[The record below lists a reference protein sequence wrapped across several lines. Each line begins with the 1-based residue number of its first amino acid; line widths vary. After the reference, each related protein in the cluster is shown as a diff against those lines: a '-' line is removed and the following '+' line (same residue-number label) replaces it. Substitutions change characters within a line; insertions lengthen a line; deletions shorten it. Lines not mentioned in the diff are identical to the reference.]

1 VVLFLP
7 PLVLRGALVR
17 WTVDRATR
25 DLCGTVRI
33 DDAHVGWLAVV
44 DILRG
49 RPFSVELRGA
59 RVTGPEGDEVLRAA
73 SITTDVAIARNP
85 WRVVVNGG
93 VASRGSWR
101 LAVDPAGRV
110 GGLLGAFRVVPEGAT
125 KAACLQPAAPRRGS
139 RPPSTPSASLELRG
153 VRLDDVDVDLDF
165 PVWGLFLPR
174 VHAVGSLALGTPGG
188 AGFTFDVRDATAPG
202 GALRAGPGGT
212 RASAA
217 TTTAHFDDVAI
228 AHVGVSLEDPGDL
241 VLTVTRADT
250 GRSRLQGNAVFTNVF
265 ARHGKRGDR
274 NPPGLILDARWDRLA
289 DAAARLDARWLPRE
303 TMGELL
309 DGALVARLRGPF
321 LALSGAV
328 SIEGPRVSIE
338 ASIEEGKR
346 ASLEARANDVALT
359 PFLHR
364 SLQPTLRGHL
374 TGHLRVNVAL
384 LAGPRDVDVEIP
396 SAEVTVTRASPSAI
410 PRRLAFHIGP
420 SAKTVA
426 RAGTDTLAVG
436 LASASLRHR
445 KLRLEG
451 LVAHWAE
458 LSARGVLTLAMPAAA
473 GDGTEAPAQVDAKLE
488 ANLPSIERWV
498 RPDLVGVR
506 ATAALTLSGPLD
518 HLRARVAFTR
528 ASEATILSQ
537 SFRVPAPLT
546 ATFDD
551 GRGIAFD
558 GLVLEHVGGGRLT
571 GQGRAGRDGRL
582 SGQLT
587 LSGYPLAEVP
597 GMESVVLPAALGN
610 GRPTTLHDALE
621 GQLNATLQG
630 SGVIARPVFEGKV
643 DLVHVALLGRT
654 IGEGSV
660 HAHTRGLSLTA
671 EGTLG
676 PSVALNM
683 NASLRDAGAVA
694 DVKLALTKLA
704 LAPWLPPALSGL
716 DVSVSGLG
724 QVTVAPDRPFATH
737 AELEAAGPAGQLAIE
752 GRTSNDTAAVTARGR
767 LELGGLRSLW
777 GRALADAQGTISVD
791 VTSTPE
797 ARLKGALA
805 VARAVTVR
813 PKGWPVSLGVAE
825 GGRVEIDE
833 THLHV
838 PDLTLTA
845 PGARLRLAGEVNAD
859 LVRPER
865 TTIDL
870 QADAHLDAAELARQA
885 RLPELASAS
894 GTISVDVHARGAL
907 DDPTGTAVARV
918 DGVELRPSSKAW
930 PALRV
935 DGVVNA
941 SEHTVSTRGVRVA
954 TLGPAPVTGVVTVG
968 APAAPA
974 SARVT
979 SAFPLRLERVD
990 VPVTAR
996 GLRVGDAKSSF
1007 AIGALDLDLRL
1018 AGVPERA
1025 LVLSGDVG
1033 VADAHFDP
1041 FAGNNNNNN
1050 NNNKKKPA
1058 GPARPWF
1065 ESLPP
1070 WLTLDLTIH
1079 GPPDAITVDVPV
1091 LWDVD
1096 LGMRCRV
1103 TGSKRGGTISGQ
1115 VRGSGLYSRLML
1127 SLFGPKGARECH
1139 LLKE

>member
-1 VVLFLP
+1 VVVAALAVLFLP

-17 WTVDRATR
+17 WAVARATR

-33 DDAHVGWLAVV
+33 DDGRLGWFAVV
-44 DILRG
+44 DALRG
-49 RPFSVELRGA
+49 RPFPVELRGA
-59 RVTGPEGDEVLRAA
+59 RVSGPDGDEVLRAA
-73 SITTDVAIARNP
+73 SITTDVEVARNP

-93 VASRGSWR
+93 VASRGRWR
-101 LAVDPAGRV
+101 LAIDPAGRV
-110 GGLLGAFRVVPEGAT
+110 GGLLGAFRAVPAGET
-125 KAACLQPAAPRRGS
+125 KAVCLQPVAPRHGP
-139 RPPSTPSASLELRG
+139 RPPAAPSASLELRG

-188 AGFTFDVRDATAPG
+188 GGFTFDVRDATAPG
-202 GALRAGPGGT
+202 GALRAGPGGA

-217 TTTAHFDDVAI
+217 TTIAHFDDVAI

-241 VLTVTRADT
+241 VLNVTRADT

-274 NPPGLILDARWDRLA
+274 NPPGLVLDARWDRLA

-309 DGALVARLRGPF
+309 DGAMTARVRGPF

-328 SIEGPRVSIE
+328 SIEGPRVSIQ
-338 ASIEEGKR
+338 ASIEDGKR
-346 ASLEARANDVALT
+346 AGLDARANDVALT

-384 LAGPRDVDVEIP
+384 RAGLRDVEVEIP
-396 SAEVTVTRASPSAI
+396 MAEVTVTRASPAAV

-420 SAKTVA
+420 SAKAVA

-436 LASASLRHR
+436 LASASLRR
-445 KLRLEG
+445 RTLRLEG
-451 LVAHWAE
+451 LVARWAE
-458 LSARGVLTLAMPAAA
+458 LSARGALSLAMPPAA
-473 GDGTEAPAQVDAKLE
+473 GDGEESPAQIDAKLE
-488 ANLPSIERWV
+488 ANLPSIERWI
-498 RPDLVGVR
+498 RPYLVGVH
-506 ATAALTLSGPLD
+506 ASAALTLSGPLD

-528 ASEATILSQ
+528 SSEATILSQ
-537 SFRVPAPLT
+537 AFRVPAPIT

-571 GQGRAGRDGRL
+571 GQGRAGRDGRI

-610 GRPTTLHDALE
+610 GRPTTLHDAVE
-621 GQLNATLQG
+621 GRLNATLQA
-630 SGVIARPVFEGKV
+630 SGDVARPIFEGKV
-643 DLVHVALLGRT
+643 DLAHVALSGRP

-660 HAHTRGLSLTA
+660 RAHTRGLSLTA

-676 PSVALNM
+676 PSVALQM
-683 NASLRDAGAVA
+683 KASLRDAGAVA
-694 DVKLALTKLA
+694 DVRLALTKLA
-704 LAPWLPPALSGL
+704 LAPWLPPALAGL
-716 DVSVSGLG
+716 DVSLSGLG

-737 AELEAAGPAGQLAIE
+737 AELEAAGPGGQLAIE
-752 GRTSNDTAAVTARGR
+752 SRTSNDSAAVTARGR
-767 LELGGLRSLW
+767 VELAGLRSLW

-813 PKGWPVSLGVAE
+813 PKSWPVSLGVAE

-838 PDLTLTA
+838 PNLTLTA
-845 PGARLRLAGEVNAD
+845 PGARLRLAGELNAD

-870 QADAHLDAAELARQA
+870 RADAHLDAAELARQA
-885 RLPELASAS
+885 HLPALASAS
-894 GTISVDVHARGAL
+894 GTITVDAHALGAL
-907 DDPTGTAVARV
+907 DDPSGRAVARV
-918 DGVELRPSSKAW
+918 DGVELRPASKAW

-935 DGVVNA
+935 DGVVDV
-941 SEHTVSTRGVRVA
+941 SDHTVSTRGVRVA
-954 TLGPAPVTGVVTVG
+954 TLGPGPVMGVATVG
-968 APAAPA
+968 TPAAPA

-979 SAFPLRLERVD
+979 SAFPLRIERVD

-996 GLRVGDAKSSF
+996 GLRVGDAKASF

-1018 AGVPERA
+1018 AGAPERA

-1033 VADAHFDP
+1033 VADARFDP
-1041 FAGNNNNNN
+1041 FAGN
-1050 NNNKKKPA
+1050 KKKSG

-1065 ESLPP
+1065 EALPP

-1079 GPPDAITVDVPV
+1079 GPPDAISVNVPV

-1115 VRGSGLYSRLML
+1115 VRGSGPYSRLML